1 MTKRE
6 FEAALR
12 AARRTYPRLTRDAL
26 KRMLTTYDTAA
37 RSAAGQVL
45 RAQAM
50 DYSHITV
57 ESWERINRSLADGA
71 NLIREEL
78 DIQVKKTIKSG
89 IEINSSI
96 HTRNIMDAVE
106 EAGAGR
112 ITRAGVEN
120 VFALANRKVIRST
133 VNRVFADGY
142 SYSTHVWRV
151 GTKYQTDIKNLVSAG
166 LAQGRSTINIA
177 ADLKGYVRKGKP
189 WVVNRYGPK
198 LVRGTKEFMARV
210 GDRIDAR
217 ALRLVRSELYMSLQ
231 EAAKEQGHLAP
242 SCLDL
247 YDWILQA
254 GRQHWDCECPDL
266 ASGGPYAYS
275 EVPDY
280 PHPTCC
286 CNIRPVMRDR
296 LEFVDDLAR
305 WSAGGDVAY
314 MDNWYKNIYRQ
325 SN

>member
-1 MTKRE
+1 MTARE

-12 AARRTYPRLTRDAL
+12 AARRTYPLLTRDAL
-26 KRMLTTYDTAA
+26 KRMLATYDKAA
-37 RSAAGQVL
+37 RAAAEQVV
-45 RAQAM
+45 RAKAL

-57 ESWERINRSLADGA
+57 ESWERINRALEDGA
-71 NLIREEL
+71 NLVRSEL
-78 DIQVKKTIKSG
+78 DIQVKGTISKG
-89 IEINSSI
+89 IGINAEIN
-96 HTRNIMDAVE
+96 TTYIMDAVE

-112 ITRAGVEN
+112 ITRVGVEN

-151 GTKYQTDIKNLVSAG
+151 GTKYQNAMKGIVNAG
-166 LAQGRSTINIA
+166 LAQGRSVTDIA

-198 LVRGTKEFMARV
+198 LIRGTKDFLARV

-217 ALRLVRSELYMSLQ
+217 ALRLIRSELYMSLQ

-254 GRQHWDCECPDL
+254 GRQHWDCDCPDL
-266 ASGGPYAYS
+266 ASGGPYAYAD
-275 EVPDY
+275 VPEF
-280 PHPTCC
+280 PHPNCFC
-286 CNIRPVMRDR
+286 LVRPVMRDR
-296 LEFVDDLAR
+296 REFIDDLVR
-305 WSAGGDVAY
+305 WSKGGDVAY
-314 MDNWYKNIYRQ
+314 MDNWFKNIYRQ